1 MTPSRGKQLRLTAF
15 MLNAKHEKN
24 GFTSLETL
32 STWHKDVD
40 KNKDSD
46 FICRK
51 EAELVDIYNKPEK
64 E

>member
-1 MTPSRGKQLRLTAF
+1 